1 MPIKK
6 GMIEMTNKKY
16 RNYWLISILA
26 VVVASFYPLY
36 MGVRVI
42 YDMIVNG
49 TVMKENYPK
58 YIIPYTPIALALIIG
73 VLLMPLFIKALKR
86 YALVAGGAISI
97 VAFFGFELLFEN
109 KVVVTAA
116 ETVAKLEDWQMYMCY
131 VPPEGWGTTVTEYK
145 TKTAV
150 EILMGDYNPAF
161 KLHFYLISVVLIL
174 AILNCIYGFAQMIKT
189 GETGRKKALIM
200 QSVSAVSFLGLCI
213 LACFTAFWR
222 DGNITVSPLSAFLM
236 SVFFIILGTTVGL
249 FIGSLLLKQ
258 KRAITLWIP
267 TIAATITTLVM
278 YIGEMIL
285 LHAHLYRFGTGF
297 LFDGIPGIVLA
308 PIDIIVIIASGVVT
322 FMLMYIV
329 KKKNNDTVSVQ

>member
-1 MPIKK
+1 
-6 GMIEMTNKKY
+6 MIEMTDKKY
-16 RNYWLISILA
+16 RNYLLISVLA
-26 VVVASFYPLY
+26 VFAASFYPLY
-36 MGVRVI
+36 MGVKVI
-42 YDMIVNG
+42 YDMIANG

-58 YIIPYTPIALALIIG
+58 YIIPYTPIALALILG
-73 VLLMPLFIKALKR
+73 VLLMPLFIKAFKR
-86 YALVAGGAISI
+86 YALIAGGVISI
-97 VAFFGFELLFEN
+97 ISFFGFELLFEN

-189 GETGRKKALIM
+189 GENERKKALIM
-200 QSVSAVSFLGLCI
+200 QSVCAAAFLGLCI

-222 DGNITVSPLSAFLM
+222 DGDILVSPLSAFLM

-258 KRAITLWIP
+258 KRAIALWIP

-285 LHAHLYRFGTGF
+285 LHAHLYRFGAGF
-297 LFDGIPGIVLA
+297 LFDGLPGIVLA
-308 PIDIIVIIASGVVT
+308 PIDIIVVIASGAIT
-322 FMLMYIV
+322 FLLMYIV
-329 KKKNNDTVSVQ
+329 KRKNSEMLFAQ